1 MGKQHGGRLITRSVV
16 AGCVVSAITIAA
28 GIGGCRDPWDAR
40 KPNTSNELRPM
51 SNLQPALEPASVVR
65 WTRPWRFEQ
74 TAGTVVRTDQF
85 VIYTT
90 EKTPLI
96 ADRLPGLLEA
106 AHRHQRTAIANLPPA
121 KRAMETYVL
130 NDRQQWASL
139 TQQMLGERSRP
150 LMNITRGGF
159 TTQGTSL
166 LFDIGAFDTLAIA
179 AHESWHQYTQTT
191 FVDPLPLWA
200 EEGVATYME
209 GHRWDGPTASFLPW
223 ANVARFDRL
232 VEASRDGD
240 LLPLE
245 DVLMNSPNAMIGL
258 PDGQQPGRGGA
269 RSDRRDNRRTGA
281 EPAIV
286 WYSQVWALMH
296 FLSEGEGGKY
306 RPMLEQMLNDAAA
319 GRLASRVR
327 ASVAGNGTD
336 GAPRQDGSRG
346 PGMLATQDPIMVFRA
361 YFGADV
367 GKISR
372 EYQAYVAA
380 MVRAARQGRSGGVP
394 MGRSPMAGPE

>member
-1 MGKQHGGRLITRSVV
+1 MGEFKLAVKCAAVGAAACMIV
-16 AGCVVSAITIAA
+16 CVPA
-28 GIGGCRDPWDAR
+28 CRDPWDAR
-40 KPNTSNELRPM
+40 KPDTSSELRATSSM
-51 SNLQPALEPASVVR
+51 QPVIEAPTVVR
-65 WTRPWRFEQ
+65 WTRPWRFED
-74 TAGTVVRTDQF
+74 TTGTIVRTDQF

-90 EKTPLI
+90 ERTPLI

-106 AHRHQRTAIANLPPA
+106 AHAHQRTALGILPPA

-130 NDRQQWASL
+130 NDRQQWANL

-150 LMNITRGGF
+150 LLNITRGGF

-209 GHRWDGPTASFLPW
+209 GHRWDGPMATFLPW

-245 DVLMNSPNAMIGL
+245 EVLMNSPNAMIGL
-258 PDGQQPGRGGA
+258 PDGQPGRGGA
-269 RSDRRDNRRTGA
+269 SGGGGASTGGGARADGRKRTGS

-306 RPMLEQMLNDAAA
+306 RPMLEQMLKDAAE
-319 GRLASRVR
+319 GRLNARVR
-327 ASVAGNGTD
+327 GSMGLKAGTD
-336 GAPRQDGSRG
+336 TGPSRG
-346 PGMLATQDPIMVFRA
+346 PGMLATIDPLVVFRA
-361 YFGADV
+361 YFGPDV

-380 MVRAARQGRSGGVP
+380 MVRAARQGRGGGVP
-394 MGRSPMAGPE
+394 MGRSPLAGME